1 MAAKVSEPLSR
12 RALLAPTL
20 SLFAST
26 STLLCCALPAL
37 LVTIGAGAVM
47 VGIATNVPG
56 YVWLT
61 ERKVPLFILSGM
73 LVALAMF
80 MRWRSRNAPCPID
93 PAEARACARLRRTSG
108 WVLYASVVVYLVGG
122 FFAFF
127 AADLLL

>member
-1 MAAKVSEPLSR
+1 VRLILRETAAP
-12 RALLAPTL
+12 ALA
-20 SLFAST
+20 LFASA

-47 VGIATNVPG
+47 AGLASSMPG

-61 ERKVPLFILSGM
+61 EHKKALF
-73 LVALAMF
+73 LVAGLLLAGAALT
-80 MRWRSRNAPCPID
+80 RWATRNAPCPAD
-93 PAEARACARLRRTSG
+93 PKQARACTLMRRTG
-108 WVLYASVVVYLVGG
+108 GVILWIAVGAYLVGG

>member
-1 MAAKVSEPLSR
+1 MARLTEPISR
-12 RALLAPTL
+12 RILLAPTL

-47 VGIATNVPG
+47 AGLASNVPG
-56 YVWLT
+56 YIWLT
-61 ERKVPLFILSGM
+61 ERKVPLFIISGG
-73 LVALAMF
+73 LLALAAF

-93 PAEARACARLRRTSG
+93 PDEAKACTRLRRVSG
-108 WVLYASVVVYLVGG
+108 VMLYASLVIYAVGG

>member
-1 MAAKVSEPLSR
+1 MTAPVTR
-12 RALLAPTL
+12 RILFAPTL

-47 VGIATNVPG
+47 AGIASNIPG
-56 YVWLT
+56 YIWLT
-61 ERKVPLFILSGM
+61 EHKVQLFILSGIM
-73 LVALAMF
+73 LALAIF

-93 PAEARACARLRRTSG
+93 PVQARACNRLRRTSG
-108 WVLYASVVVYLVGG
+108 IILYASVAIFLVGG

>member
-1 MAAKVSEPLSR
+1 MSKPIGR
-12 RALLAPTL
+12 RVLLAPTL

-37 LVTIGAGAVM
+37 LITIGAGAVM
-47 VGIATNVPG
+47 AGIASNVPG

-61 ERKVPLFILSGM
+61 EQKVWLFAASGLM
-73 LVALAMF
+73 LALAAYF
-80 MRWRSRNAPCPID
+80 RWQSRNAPCPID
-93 PAEARACARLRRTSG
+93 PAQARACTRLRRTSG
-108 WVLYASVVVYLVGG
+108 VILYVSIAIYLIGG

>member
-1 MAAKVSEPLSR
+1 MAEPITR
-12 RALLAPTL
+12 RALFAPTL

-47 VGIATNVPG
+47 AGISSNVPG

-61 ERKVPLFILSGM
+61 EHKVQLFIVSGI
-73 LVALAMF
+73 LLALAVVS
-80 MRWRSRNAPCPID
+80 RWHSRNAPCPID
-93 PAEARACARLRRTSG
+93 PTAAKACTRLRRMSGILLWTS
-108 WVLYASVVVYLVGG
+108 VFIYLVGG

-127 AADLLL
+127 AAALLL

>member
-1 MAAKVSEPLSR
+1 MTKKAY
-12 RALLAPTL
+12 LAPTL

-47 VGIATNVPG
+47 AGLASNVPG
-56 YVWLT
+56 YIWLT
-61 ERKVPLFILSGM
+61 EHKVGLFLASGFM
-73 LVALAMF
+73 LALAAI

-93 PAEARACARLRRTSG
+93 PDQAQACQRIRRVSG
-108 WVLYASVVVYLVGG
+108 IILYGSVVILLIGG

>member
-1 MAAKVSEPLSR
+1 MTEPLTR
-12 RALLAPTL
+12 RSLLAPTL

-37 LVTIGAGAVM
+37 LVTVGAGAVM
-47 VGIATNVPG
+47 AGIASNVPG

-61 ERKVPLFILSGM
+61 ERKVPLFVLSG
-73 LVALAMF
+73 ALLAAAF
-80 MRWRSRNAPCPID
+80 FFRWRARNAPCPID
-93 PAEARACARLRRTSG
+93 PVEAEACTRLRRRSG
-108 WVLYASVVVYLVGG
+108 WLLWSSAAVYVVGG

>member
-1 MAAKVSEPLSR
+1 MRLILREATAP
-12 RALLAPTL
+12 ALA
-20 SLFAST
+20 LFAST

-47 VGIATNVPG
+47 AGMVSTIPG

-61 ERKVPLFILSGM
+61 AHKGPLF
-73 LVALAMF
+73 LVAGGLLISAAII
-80 MRWRSRNAPCPID
+80 RWATRNAPCPAD
-93 PAEARACARLRRTSG
+93 AQKAKACGQMRRVGGVLLWTSG
-108 WVLYASVVVYLVGG
+108 AAYLVGG

>member
-1 MAAKVSEPLSR
+1 MTAPVTR
-12 RALLAPTL
+12 RILFAPTL

-47 VGIATNVPG
+47 AGIASNVPG
-56 YVWLT
+56 YIWLT
-61 ERKVPLFILSGM
+61 EQKVPLFILSGVM
-73 LVALAMF
+73 LALALF

-93 PAEARACARLRRTSG
+93 PVQARACTRLRRVSG
-108 WVLYASVVVYLVGG
+108 IILYASVAIYLVGG

>member
-1 MAAKVSEPLSR
+1 MSQPLTR
-12 RALLAPTL
+12 RTLLAPTL

-47 VGIATNVPG
+47 AGIASNVPG

-61 ERKVPLFILSGM
+61 ERKVPLFIASGI
-73 LVALAMF
+73 LLALALF
-80 MRWRSRNAPCPID
+80 FRWQSRNAPCPAD
-93 PAEARACARLRRTSG
+93 PVAAQACTRLRRRSG
-108 WVLYASVVVYLVGG
+108 RLLWASVAIYLVGG

>member
-1 MAAKVSEPLSR
+1 MADPITR
-12 RALLAPTL
+12 RALFAPTL

-47 VGIATNVPG
+47 AGISSNVPG

-61 ERKVPLFILSGM
+61 AHKVQLFIVSGV
-73 LVALAMF
+73 LLALAMAS
-80 MRWRSRNAPCPID
+80 RWYSRNAPCPID
-93 PAEARACARLRRTSG
+93 PAAAKACTRLRRMSG
-108 WVLYASVVVYLVGG
+108 MLLWASVTVYVTGG

>member
-1 MAAKVSEPLSR
+1 MTEPLSR
-12 RALLAPTL
+12 RSLFAPTL

-47 VGIATNVPG
+47 AGISSNVPG

-61 ERKVPLFILSGM
+61 EQKVPLFLLSG
-73 LVALAMF
+73 LLLALAMF
-80 MRWRSRNAPCPID
+80 FRWRSRNAPCPAD
-93 PAEARACARLRRTSG
+93 PAAAQACTRLRRWSG
-108 WVLYASVVVYLVGG
+108 IILWASIGIYLIGG

-127 AADLLL
+127 AALLLL

>member
-1 MAAKVSEPLSR
+1 MSEPISKRVLF
-12 RALLAPTL
+12 APTL

-47 VGIATNVPG
+47 AGISSNIPG
-56 YVWLT
+56 YIWLT
-61 ERKVPLFILSGM
+61 EHKVPLFILSGV
-73 LVALAMF
+73 LLAIAAWS
-80 MRWRSRNAPCPID
+80 RWQARHAPCPID
-93 PAEARACARLRRTSG
+93 PSAAKACARLRKMSG
-108 WVLYASVVVYLVGG
+108 ILLYASVGVYFVGG

>member
-1 MAAKVSEPLSR
+1 MTQPMTKKAY
-12 RALLAPTL
+12 LAPTL

-47 VGIATNVPG
+47 AGLASNVPG
-56 YVWLT
+56 YIWLT
-61 ERKVPLFILSGM
+61 EHKVGLFLASGFM
-73 LVALAMF
+73 LALAAI

-93 PAEARACARLRRTSG
+93 PDQAQACQRIRRVSG
-108 WVLYASVVVYLVGG
+108 IMLYGSVVILLIGG

>member
-1 MAAKVSEPLSR
+1 MAAPVTR
-12 RALLAPTL
+12 RALFAPML

-47 VGIATNVPG
+47 AGIASSIPG
-56 YVWLT
+56 YIWLT
-61 ERKVPLFILSGM
+61 EHKVQLFVLSGA
-73 LVALAMF
+73 LLALALAM
-80 MRWRSRNAPCPID
+80 RWTSRNAPCPVD
-93 PAEARACARLRRTSG
+93 PVQARACTRLRRLG
-108 WVLYASVVVYLVGG
+108 GVILYASATLYLVGG

>member
-1 MAAKVSEPLSR
+1 MRLILRETV
-12 RALLAPTL
+12 APTL
-20 SLFAST
+20 ALFASV

-47 VGIATNVPG
+47 AGLASNVPG

-61 ERKVPLFILSGM
+61 AHKGELFAIAGVL
-73 LVALAMF
+73 LAGAVWA
-80 MRWRSRNAPCPID
+80 RWATRNAPCPID
-93 PAEARACARLRRTSG
+93 PKQARACTRMRHLGGIILWIAII
-108 WVLYASVVVYLVGG
+108 AYLIGG

>member
-1 MAAKVSEPLSR
+1 MRLVLRETA
-12 RALLAPTL
+12 APTL
-20 SLFAST
+20 ALFASA

-47 VGIATNVPG
+47 AGLATTVPG

-61 ERKVPLFILSGM
+61 AHKGTLFI
-73 LVALAMF
+73 VAGVLLAASF
-80 MRWRSRNAPCPID
+80 FARWVTRNAPCPAD
-93 PAEARACARLRRTSG
+93 QRQARACNRMRRMG
-108 WVLYASVVVYLVGG
+108 GIILWIAMVAYLIGG

>member
-1 MAAKVSEPLSR
+1 MTAPVTR
-12 RALLAPTL
+12 RILFAPTL

-47 VGIATNVPG
+47 AGIASNIPG
-56 YVWLT
+56 YIWLT
-61 ERKVPLFILSGM
+61 EHKVQLFILSGIM
-73 LVALAMF
+73 LALAIF

-93 PAEARACARLRRTSG
+93 PVQARACNRLRRISG
-108 WVLYASVVVYLVGG
+108 IILYASVAIFLVGG